1 MYARSPAAFKTLHDF
16 KHLRLPAVKTVEE
29 QMGQARQGPGMEE
42 TLIELFDRQVE
53 KARAEA
59 QDVDEQNFVDIALY
73 WDEVNQS
80 LLLAWP

>member
-1 MYARSPAAFKTLHDF
+1 
-16 KHLRLPAVKTVEE
+16 
-29 QMGQARQGPGMEE
+29 MGQARQGPGMEE